1 MANTIP
7 GSGPITAYA
16 EVIGW
21 LLTKELSDDPQL
33 KHTGTRT
40 LGRFPG
46 PIRATRDA
54 TGVYEDRSGGA
65 CDKCIDSCQLEAK
78 SSL

>member
-40 LGRFPG
+40 LGRFRG
-46 PIRATRDA
+46 SILFDALGARAPDLIL
-54 TGVYEDRSGGA
+54 GCLS
-65 CDKCIDSCQLEAK
+65 I
-78 SSL
+78 

>member
-40 LGRFPG
+40 LGRLSLS
-46 PIRATRDA
+46 ID
-54 TGVYEDRSGGA
+54 
-65 CDKCIDSCQLEAK
+65 CDCEY
-78 SSL
+78 